1 MSSSSDMDVL
11 TDLLQRSSARGAAFS
26 RTTAHGDW
34 GLRFG
39 GGAAL
44 AVHVVAEGEVH
55 LWTTRP
61 EQAVRLLPGD
71 IAPVREPAAQDPA
84 PGPRPGREV
93 PPGGGGHGPRHR
105 GVEPHEPGC
114 ARGRPA
120 HHVLLRRLP
129 FR

>member
-1 MSSSSDMDVL
+1 MDVL

-34 GLRFG
+34 GVRFA

-44 AVHVVAEGEVH
+44 AVHVVVEGEVH

-61 EQAVRLLPGD
+61 EQSVRLLPGD
-71 IAPVREPAAQDPA
+71 VVLVREPAAQHLAHAAGARCRPAAEVMA
-84 PGPRPGREV
+84 PGAGVSNRMKPGR
-93 PPGGGGHGPRHR
+93 
-105 GVEPHEPGC
+105 

-120 HHVLLRRLP
+120 HDVLLRRVP
-129 FR
+129 VRG